1 MIASNPLRRALRH
14 VRVVGA
20 LAAGLG
26 ELAKLQGWR
35 LRARFLPK
43 AR

>member
-1 MIASNPLRRALRH
+1 MIASNPFRLVLRH
-14 VRVVGA
+14 AWVAAA

-35 LRARFLPK
+35 LRALLRKPH
-43 AR
+43 

>member
-1 MIASNPLRRALRH
+1 MNPL
-14 VRVVGA
+14 VRLLHLAVVAGA

-35 LRARFLPK
+35 LRSRLLRK
-43 AR
+43 AP

>member
-1 MIASNPLRRALRH
+1 MRGQKPFTLVLRY
-14 VRVVGA
+14 VVVAGV

-35 LRARFLPK
+35 LRSLLRKPH
-43 AR
+43 